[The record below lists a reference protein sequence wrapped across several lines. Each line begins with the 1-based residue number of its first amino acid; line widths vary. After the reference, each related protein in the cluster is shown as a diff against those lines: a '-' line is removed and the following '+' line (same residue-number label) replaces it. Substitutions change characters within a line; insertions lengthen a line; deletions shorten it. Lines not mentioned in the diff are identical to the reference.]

1 MALNIGGGGAGKAY
15 AKYNAKADK
24 WFCRAGG
31 DEDVEIER
39 PTFVADFDNLAT
51 GWMRFVEGIAPEKVM
66 DPSLSQPAP
75 SPGENFKRGFMMM
88 IYSPKY
94 FGGAVEFGGTSL
106 HLANAIKDVYG
117 EYEAGRA
124 ANPGKL
130 PVIACTGSQ
139 AMKDRYGTN
148 YRPTLAL
155 AKWVDR
161 PAELSSVSPVDAAD
175 IWQGNAT
182 PAVPARTPA
191 QHVPPPA
198 PVNATPPAPQP
209 AANPLAEA
217 LF

>member
-1 MALNIGGGGAGKAY
+1 MTAGRHTIAALAERLTRLSDGY
-15 AKYNAKADK
+15 RD
-24 WFCRAGG
+24 
-31 DEDVEIER
+31 DVAVVVEEAR
-39 PTFVADFDNLAT
+39 QAQVDPAALRRLVA
-51 GWMRFVEGIAPEKVM
+51 WMRLDAVQRAEREALDEGMAPEKVM
-66 DPSLSQPAP
+66 DPSLTQPAP
-75 SPGENFKRGFMMM
+75 SPGENFKRGFVLT

-94 FGGAVEFGGTSL
+94 FGGAVEFGGSSL

-139 AMKDRYGTN
+139 AMKDKFGTN
-148 YRPTLAL
+148 YRPTFAL

-161 PAELSSVSPVDAAD
+161 PAELPSVSPVDAAD

-182 PAVPARTPA
+182 PAVPARTLA

-198 PVNATPPAPQP
+198 PKPT
-209 AANPLAEA
+209 ANPLAEA

>member
-24 WFCRAGG
+24 WFCRAVGG
-31 DEDVEIER
+31 DDTEIER

-51 GWMRFVEGIAPEKVM
+51 GWMRFTEGMAPEKVM
-66 DPSLSQPAP
+66 DPSLTQPAP
-75 SPGENFKRGFMMM
+75 SPGENFKRGFVLT

-94 FGGAVEFGGTSL
+94 FGGAVEFGGSSL

-139 AMKDRYGTN
+139 AMKDKFGTN
-148 YRPTLAL
+148 YRPTFAL

-161 PAELSSVSPVDAAD
+161 PAELPSVSPVDAAD

-182 PAVPARTPA
+182 PAVPARTHA

-198 PVNATPPAPQP
+198 PKP

>member
-24 WFCRAGG
+24 WFCRAVGG
-31 DEDVEIER
+31 DDTEIER

-51 GWMRFVEGIAPEKVM
+51 GWMRFAEGMAPEKVM
-66 DPSLSQPAP
+66 DPSLTQPAP
-75 SPGENFKRGFMMM
+75 SPGENFKRGFVLT

-94 FGGAVEFGGTSL
+94 FGGAVEFRGSSL

-124 ANPGKL
+124 ANAGKL

-139 AMKDRYGTN
+139 AMKDKFGTN
-148 YRPTLAL
+148 YRPTFAL

-161 PAELSSVSPVDAAD
+161 PAGLPGVSPVDAAD

-198 PVNATPPAPQP
+198 PKP